1 MIYQPSM
8 LAVVI
13 TFMLSVIL
21 ELIYLP
27 AMISLFRPEWLVM
40 TVFFWTLRS
49 PSTVGITVGF
59 FIGLLL
65 DVISGVYLGIN
76 ALALS
81 IVSYL
86 AIGMHKRFK
95 LYPLLQQSLVA
106 FVVVII
112 HLLIVN
118 TFTSLLSRAEAPSDL
133 LLRAMFSG
141 FLWPILVVVY
151 DRISF
156 ALRG

>member
-1 MIYQPSM
+1 MIYQPS
-8 LAVVI
+8 VI
-13 TFMLSVIL
+13 AITVTFMVSVVL

-27 AMISLFRPEWLVM
+27 TMLATLRPEWLVL

-49 PSTVGITVGF
+49 PGSVGIAVGF
-59 FIGLLL
+59 IVGLVL
-65 DVISGVYLGIN
+65 DVISGVYLGVN

-106 FVVVII
+106 FAIVII
-112 HLLIVN
+112 HLFISNIFV
-118 TFTSLLSRAEAPSDL
+118 SLLSRGHDPAQL
-133 LLRAMFSG
+133 LVQAMVSG
-141 FLWPILVVVY
+141 FVWPILVVIY
-151 DRISF
+151 DRLSM
-156 ALRG
+156 AMRV

>member
-1 MIYQPSM
+1 MIYQPS
-8 LAVVI
+8 VI
-13 TFMLSVIL
+13 AITATFMVSIVL

-27 AMISLFRPEWLVM
+27 TMLATLRPEWLVL

-49 PSTVGITVGF
+49 PGSVGIAVGF
-59 FIGLLL
+59 VVGLVL
-65 DVISGVYLGIN
+65 DVISGVYLGVN

-106 FVVVII
+106 FVIVII
-112 HLLIVN
+112 HLFISN
-118 TFTSLLSRAEAPSDL
+118 IFISLLSRGHDPAQL
-133 LLRAMFSG
+133 FVQAMVSG
-141 FLWPILVVVY
+141 FVWPVMVVIY
-151 DRISF
+151 DRLSMAMRI
-156 ALRG
+156 